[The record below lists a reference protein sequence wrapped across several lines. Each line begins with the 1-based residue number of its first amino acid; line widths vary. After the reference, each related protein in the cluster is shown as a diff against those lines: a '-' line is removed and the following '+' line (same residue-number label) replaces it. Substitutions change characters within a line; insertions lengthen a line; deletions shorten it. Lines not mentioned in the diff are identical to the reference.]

1 MLTCAPRGEHDNV
14 LTAGHDI
21 EFYMK
26 SGMLCTRVL
35 RVVVNQITNQL
46 ALDSYTVYRSNPS
59 CLSDPEAALGFE
71 GILIP
76 GTRACPRSFVGASVC
91 LSNGH

>member
-1 MLTCAPRGEHDNV
+1 MQYAAAT
-14 LTAGHDI
+14 
-21 EFYMK
+21 
-26 SGMLCTRVL
+26 
-35 RVVVNQITNQL
+35 QL
-46 ALDSYTVYRSNPS
+46 AF
-59 CLSDPEAALGFE
+59 SDPEAALGFE